1 MSRHRFSIQ
10 VGACIATAVTAL
22 AASGCGSQAVH
33 HDREAA
39 SGSGAAA
46 SSPAAAPT
54 AAPVRS
60 PAGVWLDSLQ
70 MVSATTGWA
79 LLSTSNPDDNSAL
92 QLGRTTDGGRT
103 WALVTPPAPTAA
115 LGEGILLK
123 AVDPQ
128 RAWLAAAPSAN
139 AGGTTVVFRTVDSGR
154 SWQRSAPIP
163 ANQPVA
169 IVVSGQRG
177 WLLESLGAAMGS
189 NPVRVYRTTD
199 GGLRW
204 SPLAA
209 SPKPGTTTTA
219 GDGLQTY
226 CDKTGLAFGSALLG
240 WVTAQC
246 NGGYSVQLS
255 RDGGARW
262 SRERLPIPAAACE
275 PDGCTTQALLA
286 ASGTTIL
293 ELEHYPTAPQ
303 LLISAD
309 GGSSWR
315 TEAMPAGAGPYPRVE
330 FFGAA
335 DAIAQSAGPQGSVG
349 RTFFVTSDGGL
360 SWTAVPQGRHFG
372 KGGASFDFISPAMG
386 FAWLNPGVNA
396 ASLRPKVYRTSD
408 SGRAWTSFVPR
419 LG

>member
-1 MSRHRFSIQ
+1 MSKHRFSIQ
-10 VGACIATAVTAL
+10 VGACIATAVTAV
-22 AASGCGSQAVH
+22 AASGCGSQAAR

-39 SGSGAAA
+39 SGRRAAA
-46 SSPAAAPT
+46 SSPAATPT

-92 QLGRTTDGGRT
+92 QLGRTTDGGRS
-103 WALVTPPAPTAA
+103 WALVTPTALTAA
-115 LGEGILLK
+115 LGDGILLK
-123 AVDPQ
+123 AVDLQ
-128 RAWLAAAPSAN
+128 RAWLAAAPSEN

-154 SWQRSAPIP
+154 SWQRSAPVA
-163 ANQPVA
+163 ANQPVD
-169 IVVSGQRG
+169 IVVTGQRG

-204 SPLAA
+204 SLLAA
-209 SPKPGTTTTA
+209 SPKPGTTA
-219 GDGLQTY
+219 GDGLQSY

-262 SRERLPIPAAACE
+262 STQRLPIPEAACE

-286 ASGTTIL
+286 APGTTIL
-293 ELEHYPTAPQ
+293 ELEHYPTAAQ

-309 GGSSWR
+309 DGSSWR
-315 TEAMPAGAGPYPRVE
+315 AEAMPAGAGPYPRVE

-349 RTFFVTSDGGL
+349 STFFVTSDGGL

-372 KGGASFDFISPAMG
+372 KGGASFDFISPSAG
-386 FAWLNPGVNA
+386 FAWLIPGINA
-396 ASLRPKVYRTSD
+396 ASPPPEVYRTLD
-408 SGRAWTSFVPR
+408 SGHTWTSFVPR